1 VTKPQKSF
9 IALTPRREG
18 VGPLERLV
26 VVVVVAVGNEEAGEQ
41 STQVRIRQK
50 GREDLGQCYK
60 TFFQRNYAT
69 SSVFLY
75 DFD

>member
-1 VTKPQKSF
+1 MLANFPAYYPAASVTKPQKSF

-41 STQVRIRQK
+41 STQVRIRK
-50 GREDLGQCYK
+50 KRRKDLGPM
-60 TFFQRNYAT
+60 
-69 SSVFLY
+69 L
-75 DFD
+75 